1 MSIERSDV
9 EHVAKLARLDLTD
22 LEVDLYQ
29 QQLARILEHAGKVT
43 GLDTTKVP
51 PTSHPIELSNVF
63 RPDEPIP
70 SLDQSEALA
79 NAPVE
84 ESGHFRVPRIMEEE
98 L

>member
-1 MSIERSDV
+1 MSIQRSDV
-9 EHVAKLARLDLTD
+9 EHVAKLARLDLTEQE
-22 LEVDLYQ
+22 LDLYR
-29 QQLARILEHAGKVT
+29 QQLSRILEHAGRVT
-43 GLDTTKVP
+43 SLDTTEVP

-63 RPDEPIP
+63 RPDDPDP

-79 NAPVE
+79 NAPLE